1 MMHLVALL
9 MPVLE
14 AVDQYIDNLE
24 QSPALEEEI
33 ARHSAREALVTG
45 GS

>member
-1 MMHLVALL
+1 MMHRVALL

-14 AVDQYIDNLE
+14 AVDQYIDDLE
-24 QSPALEEEI
+24 ATPALQEEI
-33 ARHSAREALVTG
+33 ALHSVQEGLAVG